1 MSLIFTLRLALIPL
15 LVLSMSNSNAAHP
28 GIPGQDAPGGNVVRI
43 SSHGVEMHAVLY
55 EPEFIPDQVP
65 ALILVHG
72 FKPYSWRAGE
82 WDTYWARRIAAERGY
97 AVLVV
102 TMRGWPDT
110 GGVDDCGLNQPK
122 DIANAVRWLADKPRI
137 DAKRIGLVG
146 GSQGGQVALLAGS
159 IEKSIRAIVAMFP
172 VTDIELWGQNEY
184 LSQGVLNY
192 INGTCSEPG
201 SKRERS
207 PRFFASDIDAA
218 VLLMHGDNDTQV
230 PYEHSEVMF
239 RALRDSGK
247 TAELFTAKGG
257 GHGSM
262 KGPGW
267 ENGEAVLF
275 EFLER
280 NL

>member
-1 MSLIFTLRLALIPL
+1 
-15 LVLSMSNSNAAHP
+15 MSNASAAHP
-28 GIPGQDAPGGNVVRI
+28 GVPGQDAPGGTVVRI
-43 SSHGVEMHAVLY
+43 QSHGIEMHAVLY
-55 EPEFIPDQVP
+55 EPEAPSAKVP
-65 ALILVHG
+65 GLILVHG

-82 WDTYWARRIAAERGY
+82 WDTYWAKEIAANRGY

-122 DIANAVRWLADKPRI
+122 DIANAVRWLAEQPRI
-137 DAKRIGLVG
+137 DANRIGLVG

-159 IEKSIRAIVAMFP
+159 IEKSVKAIVAMFP
-172 VTDIELWGQNEY
+172 VTDIALWGENEH

-207 PRFFASDIDAA
+207 PRYFASAIDAA
-218 VLLMHGDNDTQV
+218 VLLMQGDRDTQV
-230 PYEHSEVMF
+230 PIVHSEVMF
-239 RALRDSGK
+239 EALRDNGK
-247 TAELFTAKGG
+247 EPEMFVAKGG
-257 GHGSM
+257 GHGNM

-267 ENGEAVLF
+267 ESGEAALF
-275 EFLER
+275 EFLDR